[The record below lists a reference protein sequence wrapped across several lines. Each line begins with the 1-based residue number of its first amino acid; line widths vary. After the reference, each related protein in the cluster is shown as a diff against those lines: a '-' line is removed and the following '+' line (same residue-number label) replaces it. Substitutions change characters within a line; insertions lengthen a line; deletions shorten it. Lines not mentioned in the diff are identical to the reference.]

1 MSARGNLPAAPAE
14 TAQDLADKHD
24 RLIVRCKQLC
34 RPIRH
39 EGTRKFIAGFCH
51 HKGDAEMTV
60 YLEGVRD
67 PVRPCD
73 ITILENANE

>member
-1 MSARGNLPAAPAE
+1 MSARDKLPPAE
-14 TAQDLADKHD
+14 TEQDLADKHD

-34 RPIRH
+34 RPVLH
-39 EGTRKFIAGFCH
+39 NGVKQFIAGFCH

-60 YLEGVRD
+60 YLEGMKD

-73 ITILENANE
+73 ITIIEEAT